1 MCFRSVENDLS
12 TLGKSG
18 IDNDL
23 NGKRK
28 RNMKTEQSDCMRCQS
43 NESV

>member
-18 IDNDL
+18 IDNDFF
-23 NGKRK
+23 
-28 RNMKTEQSDCMRCQS
+28 MKTEQSDCMRCQS